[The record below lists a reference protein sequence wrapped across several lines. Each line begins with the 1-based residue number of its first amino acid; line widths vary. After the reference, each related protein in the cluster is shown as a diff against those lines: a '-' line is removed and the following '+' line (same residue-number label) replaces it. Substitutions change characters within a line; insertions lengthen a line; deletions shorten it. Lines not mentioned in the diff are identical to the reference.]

1 MCIESVWH
9 RCVAGAGQIKAR
21 WPVLAVVWAC
31 AAGMAQGQ
39 ILSSPVPMSKPV
51 PGAASGAAAAPAGVP
66 GVAPLGSGAGQHSP
80 DSPFPALPKRND
92 VVPWS
97 VLTAVKPQYKHEVR
111 RMVPVFPAQVQAMHG
126 TRVRILGYMM
136 PLTPGAQQ
144 SHFLVSSVPLTC
156 SFCVPGGPESMVE
169 VRTKAPVKYVME
181 GVVVEGPLQV
191 LPDDPQGLYY
201 RMNDAVLVK

>member
-9 RCVAGAGQIKAR
+9 RCMAGAGQIKAR

-97 VLTAVKPQYKHEVR
+97 VLIGGAVVLSLRREKH
-111 RMVPVFPAQVQAMHG
+111 G
-126 TRVRILGYMM
+126 KG
-136 PLTPGAQQ
+136 
-144 SHFLVSSVPLTC
+144 
-156 SFCVPGGPESMVE
+156 
-169 VRTKAPVKYVME
+169 
-181 GVVVEGPLQV
+181 
-191 LPDDPQGLYY
+191 
-201 RMNDAVLVK
+201 

>member
-1 MCIESVWH
+1 
-9 RCVAGAGQIKAR
+9 
-21 WPVLAVVWAC
+21 
-31 AAGMAQGQ
+31 
-39 ILSSPVPMSKPV
+39 
-51 PGAASGAAAAPAGVP
+51 
-66 GVAPLGSGAGQHSP
+66 
-80 DSPFPALPKRND
+80 
-92 VVPWS
+92 
-97 VLTAVKPQYKHEVR
+97 
-111 RMVPVFPAQVQAMHG
+111 
-126 TRVRILGYMM
+126 MM